1 MTRPARPNPSGRALD
16 KEILAL
22 AVPAFATLIAEP
34 LLVLADTWIIGHL
47 GTAHLGGLTL
57 ASGILQ
63 LVVGLSVFL
72 AYGTTATV
80 SRRLGA
86 GDRAGALSGGIDG
99 MALGVLLGTLF
110 AAVLVGGA
118 PAILGLFGAA
128 PEPTALGASYLR
140 VVALGLPAQ
149 LLMLAATG
157 VLRGL
162 QDTRTPL
169 RVVVTINLLNIAL
182 NVALVYGAGLGMVGA
197 AAGTVASQW
206 TGAAIMAGVVL
217 RAARREGVP
226 LRWDLLGIIVAA
238 RLGGWLVLRNLSLQ
252 AALLLTTFTA
262 ASLGTTSLAAHQV
275 VGTVWS
281 TLAFA
286 LDAFAIAAQAMV
298 GLRLG
303 AGDEA
308 GARGVLG
315 RVLAWGVGFGVVV
328 GLVVVA
334 ARGPLSGAFS
344 PDPGVQ
350 DAAGAALL
358 VLAVLAPIGA
368 VAFQLD
374 GVLIGA
380 GDARFLAGAGWV
392 CTLLYVPF
400 ALVVWAN
407 GAGLTWLW
415 AAYGV
420 WLAARG
426 VVLGLRTRS
435 SAWLRLGA

>member
-1 MTRPARPNPSGRALD
+1 MPERDRGRSLD
-16 KEILAL
+16 REILSL

-47 GTAHLGGLTL
+47 GTPHLGGLTL
-57 ASGILQ
+57 ASSVLT
-63 LVVGLSVFL
+63 LAVGLSVFL

-99 MALGVLLGTLF
+99 LGLGLLIGL
-110 AAVLVGGA
+110 AIASVLVPGA
-118 PAILGLFGAA
+118 GWVVSLYGAA

-169 RVVVTINLLNIAL
+169 LVVVTINLLNIGL
-182 NVALVYGAGLGMVGA
+182 NVALVHGVGLGIVGA
-197 AAGTVASQW
+197 ALGTVLSQW
-206 TGAAIMAGVVL
+206 VGASIMGGVVL
-217 RAARREGVP
+217 RAARRAGV
-226 LRWDLLGIIVAA
+226 RLGFAPAGVLAAA
-238 RLGGWLVLRNLSLQ
+238 RLGSWLVLRNAALQ

-262 ASLGTTSLAAHQV
+262 AGLGTTQLAAHQV
-275 VGTVWS
+275 VATVWS
-281 TLAFA
+281 TVAFA

-303 AGDEA
+303 AGDRT

-315 RVLAWGVGFGVVV
+315 RVLVWGVGFG
-328 GLVVVA
+328 GLIGLLLVVA
-334 ARGPLSGAFS
+334 HDPLPGVFS
-344 PDPGVQ
+344 PDPAVQ

-368 VAFQLD
+368 IAYQLD

-380 GDARFLAGAGWV
+380 GDARFLA
-392 CTLLYVPF
+392 L
-400 ALVVWAN
+400 
-407 GAGLTWLW
+407 AGLFTTTVYAPLALAVQATGSGLVWLW
-415 AAYGV
+415 VGYGA
-420 WLAARG
+420 WLASRG
-426 VVLGLRTRS
+426 IVLGLRARS
-435 SAWLRLGA
+435 DGWLRLGV